1 MTELWVRS
9 SVWIERL
16 PPEEK
21 VVSSSLAGL
30 IVGKPSSDGLF
41 SSLMTP
47 CLLGKKVGTLEL

>member
-21 VVSSSLAGL
+21 AVSSSLAGL
-30 IVGKPSSDGLF
+30 IIDKPSSMACLRLLP
-41 SSLMTP
+41 SLAFGREKSV
-47 CLLGKKVGTLEL
+47 L

>member
-21 VVSSSLAGL
+21 AVSSSLAGL
-30 IVGKPSSDGLF
+30 ISDKPSMMACLRLPP
-41 SSLMTP
+41 SLAFGP
-47 CLLGKKVGTLEL
+47 RKSVL